1 MAAMIV
7 VVIHATIK
15 ISASS
20 FMALLLC
27 LLQVFNEGKNVM
39 TTRKLFPVDP
49 AINGGCMHSAFV
61 FDCVNERHL

>member
-1 MAAMIV
+1 
-7 VVIHATIK
+7 
-15 ISASS
+15 
-20 FMALLLC
+20 MALLLC

-39 TTRKLFPVDP
+39 TTWKLFPVDP